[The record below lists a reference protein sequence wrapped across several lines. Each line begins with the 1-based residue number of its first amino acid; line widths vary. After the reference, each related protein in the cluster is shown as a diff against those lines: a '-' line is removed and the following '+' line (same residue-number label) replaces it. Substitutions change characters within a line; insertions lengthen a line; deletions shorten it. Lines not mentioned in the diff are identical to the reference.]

1 VIIRKYLEKEL
12 FKQITYMTGRKP
24 HIHES
29 LIVWYQMKKFSD
41 AEVLTALVEANRLV
55 YTKKLFLGR

>member
-1 VIIRKYLEKEL
+1 
-12 FKQITYMTGRKP
+12 MTGRKP

-55 YTKKLFLGR
+55 CAKKGFLGR